1 MPMANVLGG
10 GNVIGNERRAA
21 SRMTRTMEERETL
34 KHLRFLAVLTAIM
47 LVAVACTNEGGASPD
62 TDESEAP
69 GESMAAA
76 SEAAG
81 GPEAW
86 PDELVMGFVPS
97 QEADQLVE
105 DIDALTVALSEALS
119 ELAGREISVEGVVP
133 SDYTG
138 LVTAM
143 EAGQAHIGAFGP
155 FSLLQARD
163 RAGAEIILQSERFG
177 SATYHTQFMTNNPDK
192 YCDDEP
198 VADEDGFQNC
208 NGTAD
213 ADTGPVAVD
222 KIAEIEPGTTVSF
235 TDQASASGYIFPAT
249 VFINNGIDPESDI
262 DPIFSGSHPNSVVA
276 VCDGAAEVGVAFDDA
291 RGGAETDCDVAS
303 NVVVFAYGPEIP
315 NDGWAVASELPDD
328 LKEAI
333 KQALLDYAATDE
345 GKETLTAIYEI
356 DNLVEADLDSFT
368 IVEDAARELGIE
380 GD

>member
-1 MPMANVLGG
+1 M
-10 GNVIGNERRAA
+10 
-21 SRMTRTMEERETL
+21 
-34 KHLRFLAVLTAIM
+34 KHLRFLAVLVAIM
-47 LVAVACTNEGGASPD
+47 MFAVACTSGGDASPG

-69 GESMAAA
+69 S
-76 SEAAG
+76 

-97 QEADQLVE
+97 READTLVE
-105 DIDALTVALSEALS
+105 DIDAMTAALAAALSEQ
-119 ELAGREISVEGVVP
+119 AGRDITVEGFVP

-143 EAGQAHIGAFGP
+143 ESGQAHIGAFGP

-177 SATYHTQFMTNNPDK
+177 SATYHTQFMTNDPDK

-198 VADEDGFQNC
+198 VVVDEETGWMNC

-213 ADTGPVAVD
+213 ADEGPVAEE
-222 KIAEIEPGTTVSF
+222 KIAEIEAGTTVSF
-235 TDQASASGYIFPAT
+235 VEQASASGYIFPAT
-249 VFINNGIDPESDI
+249 IFLNNGIDPETDL
-262 DPIFSGSHPNSVVA
+262 DAIFAGGHDASVVA
-276 VCDGAAEVGVAFDDA
+276 VCDGDAEVGVAFDDA
-291 RGGAETDCDVAS
+291 RGAAETECDIAE
-303 NVVVFAYGPEIP
+303 NVIVFAYGPEIP
-315 NDGWAVASELPDD
+315 NDGWAVAGDLPDD

-333 KQALLDYAATDE
+333 KQALLDYAGTEEGQATLNE
-345 GKETLTAIYEI
+345 IYEI
-356 DNLVEADLDSFT
+356 DNLVEADLDAFT

>member
-1 MPMANVLGG
+1 M
-10 GNVIGNERRAA
+10 
-21 SRMTRTMEERETL
+21 
-34 KHLRFLAVLTAIM
+34 KHLRLLAVLTAMIM
-47 LVAVACTNEGGASPD
+47 FATACTGG
-62 TDESEAP
+62 
-69 GESMAAA
+69 GESATAADDSEEPAA
-76 SEAAG
+76 SEAAS
-81 GPEAW
+81 GPDAW

-97 QEADQLVE
+97 READTLVE
-105 DIDALTVALSEALS
+105 DIDALTSALATALSEA
-119 ELAGREISVEGVVP
+119 AGRDITVEGNVP

-143 EAGQAHIGAFGP
+143 EANQAQIGAFGP

-177 SATYHTQFMTNNPDK
+177 SPTYHTQFMTNDPDK

-198 VADEDGFQNC
+198 VVIDEETGWMNC

-213 ADTGPVAVD
+213 ADEGPVAEE
-222 KIAEIEPGTTVSF
+222 KIAEIESGTTVSF
-235 TDQASASGYIFPAT
+235 VEQASASGYIFPAT
-249 VFINNGIDPESDI
+249 IFINNGIDPESDI
-262 DPIFSGSHPNSVVA
+262 DALFAGTHDGSVIA
-276 VCDGAAEVGVAFDDA
+276 VCEGDAEVGVAFDDA
-291 RGGAETDCDVAS
+291 RGAAETDCDLAS

-315 NDGWAVASELPDD
+315 NDGWAVSGDLPDD
-328 LKEAI
+328 LQEAI

-345 GKETLTAIYEI
+345 GKATLTEIYEI